1 VSLYKRGNVWW
12 AYFFSQGIRHQYSTG
27 TSNRRQAET
36 IEAKLKEEVNNRRF
50 QIVQPNPDMRFDEL
64 AARFLA
70 SGSVRPHHVYH
81 LKILFPYFSG
91 TPILRITKSM
101 TEEFRKARRL
111 RNKSIKDATVNRDL
125 SVLRHIL
132 YWAVD
137 EQLLAANPLARLR
150 MARERRTKRQV
161 LSVAEE
167 QALLAAANDHL
178 LVMITLALDTGM
190 RRGEITSQR
199 WDDIDFSRNLLS
211 VTHSK
216 TPEGESRE
224 IPLTKRLRDL
234 LLPDRRMTGLVV
246 DYCGRPVHTVK
257 RAWKTALKN
266 GCLRHV
272 RFHDLRH
279 TFNTRLMEAGVL
291 QEIRMALM
299 GHSSGKSVH
308 SIYTHIELPVM
319 REAIGKLETWVKQQ
333 REQIQKQ
340 KEQEHDRPESTGTE
354 AGSGQEAGQPQAVEK
369 EVTG

>member
-1 VSLYKRGNVWW
+1 MG
-12 AYFFSQGIRHQYSTG
+12 YFFSQGIRHQYSTG

-111 RNKSIKDATVNRDL
+111 RNKSIKDATVNRDRA
-125 SVLRHIL
+125 SCGTSSIGPWTSSCWRQTRWHVSG
-132 YWAVD
+132 W
-137 EQLLAANPLARLR
+137 P
-150 MARERRTKRQV
+150 RERRTKRQV